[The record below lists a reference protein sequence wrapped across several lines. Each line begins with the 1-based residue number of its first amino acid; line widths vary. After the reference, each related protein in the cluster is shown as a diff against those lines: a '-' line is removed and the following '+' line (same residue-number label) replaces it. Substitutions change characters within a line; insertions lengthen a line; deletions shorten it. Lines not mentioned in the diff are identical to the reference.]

1 MNLPSFITGLPKAEL
16 HVHHVGSA
24 SPRIVS
30 ELAARHPDAGVP
42 NDLEGLKEFFT
53 FRDFAHFID
62 VYLAVV
68 DLIRTPEDIRL
79 LTYEVAREMAEGQHL
94 RYAELTC
101 TPYTSVVRGIAIEA
115 YTEAI
120 EDARIAAERDFGLV
134 LRWIYDIPGE
144 SGIPAADA
152 TLEYALEHRTDALVG
167 FGLGGPEIG
176 VPRAQF
182 QPHFDSAR
190 AAGLHSVPHAG
201 ETTGPETVWDAVRL
215 LGAERI
221 GHGCSAARDP
231 ELLAHL
237 AETGV
242 VLEVCPTSNLATR
255 AVDRIEDHPLRAF
268 VDAGV
273 TVTINSDDPPM
284 FSTTLNHDYEVAAD
298 LLDLDEGGVADL
310 ARAAVDASFAP
321 DDVKA
326 RIGAEIE
333 AYVNAHLDGSR
344 RVPRTRRSPRRSS
357 RRPATHTCRGSTY
370 FRCSFVGSSALIRNS
385 SEAMPA
391 RTPSTVSSP
400 TLRSFAI
407 FGPCQSRG
415 SAGLDRYP
423 RGGKCV
429 RPRNLIRG
437 GACAHPEGS

>member
-1 MNLPSFITGLPKAEL
+1 MSLQSFIAGLPKAEL

-42 NDLEGLKEFFT
+42 NDLEGLKDYFT

-68 DLIRTPEDIRL
+68 DLVRTPEDIRL
-79 LTYEVAREMAEGQHL
+79 LTYEVAREMAEGQNL

-101 TPYTSVVRGIAIEA
+101 TPYTSVVRGIAIQA

-120 EDARIAAERDFGLV
+120 EDARVAAERDFGLV

-167 FGLGGPEIG
+167 FGLGGPEVG

-182 QPHFDSAR
+182 QEHFAR
-190 AAGLHSVPHAG
+190 ARSAGLRSVPHAG
-201 ETTGPETVWDAVRL
+201 ETTGPDTIWESVHL

-221 GHGCSAARDP
+221 GHACSAAQDP
-231 ELLAHL
+231 DLLAHL
-237 AETGV
+237 ADTGI
-242 VLEVCPTSNLATR
+242 VLEVCPTSNIATR
-255 AVDRIEDHPLRAF
+255 AVDRIEDHPLRSF

-284 FSTTLNHDYEVAAD
+284 FSTTLNHDYEVAAG
-298 LLDLDEGGVADL
+298 LLDLDEQGVADL
-310 ARAAVDASFAP
+310 ARAAIAASFAP
-321 DDVKA
+321 DDV
-326 RIGAEIE
+326 
-333 AYVNAHLDGSR
+333 
-344 RVPRTRRSPRRSS
+344 RTRVRGEIDAYAAQAGASS
-357 RRPATHTCRGSTY
+357 
-370 FRCSFVGSSALIRNS
+370 
-385 SEAMPA
+385 
-391 RTPSTVSSP
+391 
-400 TLRSFAI
+400 
-407 FGPCQSRG
+407 
-415 SAGLDRYP
+415 
-423 RGGKCV
+423 
-429 RPRNLIRG
+429 
-437 GACAHPEGS
+437 